1 MANARAFRLSLAMLR
16 NPQLQNAMG
25 FDKDDTRPV
34 VDVNRRTTKVNIWMA
49 VSILVFFALAIVVV
63 WALWN
68 DPSSATTEAVP
79 LP

>member
-1 MANARAFRLSLAMLR
+1 
-16 NPQLQNAMG
+16 MG

-49 VSILVFFALAIVVV
+49 VAIVAFFVVTAIVV

-68 DPSSATTEAVP
+68 DPSSSNAEAVP